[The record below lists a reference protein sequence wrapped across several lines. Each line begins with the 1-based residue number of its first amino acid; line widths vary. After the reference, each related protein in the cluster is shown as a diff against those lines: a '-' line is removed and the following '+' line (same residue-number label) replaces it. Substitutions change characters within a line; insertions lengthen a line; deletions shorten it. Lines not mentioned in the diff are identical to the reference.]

1 MQGGDRL
8 LGGIL
13 VGFCCCCQGGRM
25 AGVLL
30 KKLCVERWVGL
41 PEVIAGIGTG
51 GTLGEALEQVL
62 PALLCLCSA
71 PEFGCN

>member
-1 MQGGDRL
+1 
-8 LGGIL
+8 
-13 VGFCCCCQGGRM
+13 M

-41 PEVIAGIGTG
+41 AEVIAGIGTG

-62 PALLCLCSA
+62 PALLSFCSA
-71 PEFGCN
+71 PEFGCS